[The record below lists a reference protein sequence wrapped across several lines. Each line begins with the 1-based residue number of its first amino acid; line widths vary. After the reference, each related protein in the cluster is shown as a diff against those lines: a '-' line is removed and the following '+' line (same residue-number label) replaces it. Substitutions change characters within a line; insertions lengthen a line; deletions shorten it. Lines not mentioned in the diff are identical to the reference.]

1 MKPTEKGGYEHFLT
15 LRCPRGMNSPA
26 DEYSF
31 MQPCISSCF
40 TFTALRTL
48 VNSRRGSPWQADALP
63 SSKNPSSL
71 TPPPSKACFYYSAQ
85 RPAHNAV
92 AWWKFSTTLERST
105 WQPSFM
111 GTHVLRGTASSIRM
125 TLETL
130 ITNMPARPRA
140 HMLWNNK
147 SRRTPKRNLDV
158 RGRGGV
164 VPLQTP
170 PLLFFCCDN
179 YLAGKAFVH
188 APYEPNIFHPIKE
201 LLYV

>member
-1 MKPTEKGGYEHFLT
+1 MYLQLFHFHSIKSPRKLLSWIPLTGWCPSLFKSAFT
-15 LRCPRGMNSPA
+15 LRIPA
-26 DEYSF
+26 H
-31 MQPCISSCF
+31 
-40 TFTALRTL
+40 
-48 VNSRRGSPWQADALP
+48 
-63 SSKNPSSL
+63 SL
-71 TPPPSKACFYYSAQ
+71 LHPSKACFYYSAQ

-105 WQPSFM
+105 WQPSFT
-111 GTHVLRGTASSIRM
+111 GTHVLRGAASSIRM

-147 SRRTPKRNLDV
+147 SRRTLKRDLDV
-158 RGRGGV
+158 RGWGGV

-170 PLLFFCCDN
+170 SLLFFCCDI

-188 APYEPNIFHPIKE
+188 ALYEPNIFHPIKE